1 MMSSLEDDWFACPVC
16 GEEVRV
22 GALVCPGCGSD
33 DETGWSEEAEYD
45 GVELP
50 DDTFGDP
57 ARPTRQQS
65 PLFTY
70 GVIGLIVVIIV
81 VWVLAGV

>member
-1 MMSSLEDDWFACPVC
+1 MSDADEDWFACPVC
-16 GEEVRV
+16 GEEVRSD
-22 GALVCPGCGSD
+22 ALACPHCGSD
-33 DETGWSEEAEYD
+33 DETGWSEETEYD

-50 DDTFGDP
+50 DNAFGDP

-65 PLFTY
+65 PWFTY
-70 GVIGLIVVIIV
+70 GVVGLIVVIIV